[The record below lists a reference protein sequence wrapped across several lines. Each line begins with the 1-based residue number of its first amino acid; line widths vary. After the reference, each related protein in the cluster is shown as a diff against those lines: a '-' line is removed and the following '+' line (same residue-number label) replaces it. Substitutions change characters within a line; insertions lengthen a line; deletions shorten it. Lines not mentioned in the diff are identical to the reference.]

1 MRTLYHGSRVTVEQP
16 EIRIQKFHKDFYWG
30 FYCTEYET
38 QATRWATRFGSGIVN
53 VYQFEEQPGLSVKRF
68 PEMSDEWLD
77 FIVACRSA
85 QIIVG
90 PIGIAI
96 ADALMGEISPAMAN
110 AVASSNAYRVL
121 IPMNLC
127 STYVAGVDKK
137 SPAILDDAMAHI
149 RSLLEGMENKP

>member
-53 VYQFEEQPGLSVKRF
+53 VYRFEEQSGLSVKRF

-77 FIVACRSA
+77 F
-85 QIIVG
+85 
-90 PIGIAI
+90 
-96 ADALMGEISPAMAN
+96 
-110 AVASSNAYRVL
+110 
-121 IPMNLC
+121 PMTTT
-127 STYVAGVDKK
+127 S
-137 SPAILDDAMAHI
+137 
-149 RSLLEGMENKP
+149 